1 MLYLRLCGSTKL
13 RGSAVQRGCLG
24 ALKVAA
30 TPLGLPYGRLANYPM
45 EIRHRTAK
53 ELEKYRIDSKMDEN
67 ADDAENV

>member
-1 MLYLRLCGSTKL
+1 M
-13 RGSAVQRGCLG
+13 
-24 ALKVAA
+24 AA